1 MRLTTTNRRA
11 FSTEGFITLLTVLT
25 VLALGGYLLWK
36 RYYSSRQE
44 NPSGYL
50 PQQPSPAING
60 DSPKEILEKLL
71 EAIDQ
76 RDYSAV
82 EAYAVRLF
90 KDRADIYLDPAPSG
104 LRDPVIRAAYEG
116 DVQLFRALLVAKPV
130 FGGSDDLGRRPIHIA
145 AATNSPELIEW
156 LLDQGVAEIDDPI
169 EATGLTPL
177 HVAAKAGSSEAIRIL
192 LERGANT
199 QRLTALGR
207 SSLHTAAEH
216 GNAAAAI
223 TLLENMGIEDRA
235 VLISMK
241 DEDANTPLHLAARS
255 GLIEVAVALLN
266 AGADVT
272 SKNQD
277 GFTAADSAM
286 ENDHLDLA
294 EIISP

>member
-1 MRLTTTNRRA
+1 MQLTTRHRKA

-25 VLALGGYLLWK
+25 VLALGGHLLWK
-36 RYYSSRQE
+36 HYYSPRQE

-50 PQQPSPAING
+50 PQQPSPAFNE
-60 DSPKEILEKLL
+60 DSPEEILEKLL
-71 EAIDQ
+71 EAIDR

-90 KDRADIYLDPAPSG
+90 KDRADIELDPALSG
-104 LRDPVIRAAYEG
+104 LRDPVVRAAYEG

-177 HVAAKAGSSEAIRIL
+177 HIAAKAGSSEAIRVLIK
-192 LERGANT
+192 RSANT

-207 SSLHTAAEH
+207 SSLHTASEH

-223 TLLENMGIEDRA
+223 TLLENMGIQDRA
-235 VLISMK
+235 ELISMK

-255 GLIEVAVALLN
+255 GHIEVAVALLN
-266 AGADVT
+266 AGANVT
-272 SKNQD
+272 AKNQEGLTPSD
-277 GFTAADSAM
+277 TAI
-286 ENDHLDLA
+286 ENGHLDLA
-294 EIISP
+294 EIVLQ